1 MLVYRYTSEKEL
13 EHVLRHETSRIG
25 DFNDDFTVWSRS
37 NNHKYKYGH
46 KYLHFFNH
54 KKSIKYL
61 RFASKKLESK
71 KMFVC
76 TYDIPQ
82 DVLKRGK
89 GKGVYRMKPKG
100 EWPEIR
106 LNLTEYAIDIE
117 NFDCSWLVEVEK
129 VQPQDKLEHVSCLG
143 QC

>member
-54 KKSIKYL
+54 KKSIK
-61 RFASKKLESK
+61 
-71 KMFVC
+71 
-76 TYDIPQ
+76 